1 MSDNTVQ
8 PVQATVSELKPRMR
22 GLTVTFKV
30 VSITEPHEVTSRD
43 DGATHRVADAKVGD
57 STGTVII
64 PLWDDAVE
72 RFKVGSVYKL
82 ENGYTKLFMN
92 NIRLNVGRDGI
103 VNPSSDEITEVN
115 MEHDVSSVVYPQSPR
130 RRYRGKRTERDRHYR
145 EDSRK
150 EEQGESDK
158 RRKGSERD
166 EDEVDVDDEQEQ

>member
-22 GLTVTFKV
+22 ALTITFKV

-64 PLWDDAVE
+64 PLWDDSIE

-82 ENGYTKLFMN
+82 DNGYTKLFMN
-92 NIRLNVGRDGI
+92 NIRLNIGRDGI
-103 VNPSSDEITEVN
+103 VNPSDEEMSEVN
-115 MEHDVSSVVYPQSPR
+115 MEHDVSSVVYPQRPR
-130 RRYRGKRTERDRHYR
+130 RRYGGQRTERDRHYR

-150 EEQGESDK
+150 AEDSESREHGK
-158 RRKGSERD
+158 GRRGD
-166 EDEVDVDDEQEQ
+166 EDESDVGDEQEQ